1 MTIWKSTTAAY
12 STIAA
17 STRLSAPITAPIS
30 SRNVQVLEA
39 NAVTGQSAE
48 RTVIGTYA
56 FACWIACPTS
66 WAATAVELIVAA
78 A

>member
-1 MTIWKSTTAAY
+1 M
-12 STIAA
+12 
-17 STRLSAPITAPIS
+17 
-30 SRNVQVLEA
+30 LEA
-39 NAVTGQSAE
+39 NAVTGHSAE

-66 WAATAVELIVAA
+66 CAATAVELIVAA